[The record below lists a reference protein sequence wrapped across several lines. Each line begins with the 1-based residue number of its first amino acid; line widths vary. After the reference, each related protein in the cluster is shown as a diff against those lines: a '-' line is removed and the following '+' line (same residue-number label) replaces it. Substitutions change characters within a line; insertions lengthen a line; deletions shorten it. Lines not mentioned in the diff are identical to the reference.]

1 MYCTCLCAFGQVCNP
16 TQSRRL
22 IDAHLRYAR
31 STGADPPDNWNLRF
45 LYTWKKFQT
54 SCSKTCK
61 GGITDNKKNELVSL
75 CALGKRRISYVCH
88 VPAYDLKVEDEYC
101 GDYRNSGKPPES
113 KLVPCNS
120 DVSCSKKLYNPTFMW
135 SPTPWRRCSKS
146 CGIGMQK
153 RSVPCR
159 QLGYLEKNVVKTLC
173 DFDKRPPLSRS
184 CVVRECPVDGGWS
197 EWKSAVACSKSCGR
211 GVLRMERT
219 CSNPTYEPFVCCWL
233 YTAQSV
239 HFRPVGDAKDCVG
252 GSVAYSVC
260 NEKVHAR
267 GKISV

>member
-1 MYCTCLCAFGQVCNP
+1 MYCTCLCAFAQVCNP

-120 DVSCSKKLYNPTFMW
+120 DVSCSKKLYKPTFMW

-184 CVVRECPVDGGWS
+184 CVVRQCPVDGGWS
-197 EWKSAVACSKSCGR
+197 EWKSVVACSKSCGR

-219 CSNPTYEPFVCCWL
+219 CSNPT
-233 YTAQSV
+233 
-239 HFRPVGDAKDCVG
+239 
-252 GSVAYSVC
+252 
-260 NEKVHAR
+260 
-267 GKISV
+267 